1 MHLRAHLMVVYHM
14 HRLSDVHK
22 RQRKSKQNGR
32 VKLNNRLGLGGG
44 KMIERGVLE
53 KMRHLWNREAR
64 VRAFNDSDLSKMLRC
79 HTEQKGPR

>member
-1 MHLRAHLMVVYHM
+1 MVVYHM

-53 KMRHLWNREAR
+53 KMRGT
-64 VRAFNDSDLSKMLRC
+64 C
-79 HTEQKGPR
+79 GTESTCEGF